1 MMRLFQ
7 ISDIHGS
14 LDAVSKASAKAEGFD
29 AIIVVGDITHFGG
42 IPQAE
47 TLLEKLADTGLKV
60 FFVAGNCDHPS
71 LLTWNPSNPQITNL
85 HLKKAE
91 LGGVELV
98 GLAGG
103 NISPFNTY
111 IEFTEEQINT
121 MLLKLNPSSKN
132 FILISHTPPY
142 GAGDIGRGQH
152 LGSKAIREFVE
163 KNNPLAVCC
172 GHIHEARSISSIG
185 RTKVV
190 NAGPARDGF
199 YAEIK
204 VTENWVEA
212 ELRRL

>member
-1 MMRLFQ
+1 MRLFQ

-14 LDAVSKASAKAEGFD
+14 FDAVSKAAAKAEGFD
-29 AIIVVGDITHFGG
+29 AIIVVGDITHFGSTA
-42 IPQAE
+42 QAE
-47 TLLEKLADTGLKV
+47 ILLNKLAETGLKV

-71 LLTWNPSNPQITNL
+71 LLTWDPPNPQIVNL

-91 LGGVELV
+91 LKGVELV

-111 IEFTEEQINT
+111 IEFTEEQIST
-121 MLLKLNPSSKN
+121 MLLKLNPSSEN
-132 FILISHTPPY
+132 FVLISHIPPY

-152 LGSKAIREFVE
+152 LGSKAIREYVE
-163 KNNPLAVCC
+163 RNNPLAVCC

-190 NAGPARDGF
+190 NAGPAKDGF

-204 VTENWVEA
+204 ISGNTVEA